1 MRVYLDN
8 CCYNR
13 PFDDQTQTK
22 VRVETICKLAVQ
34 LMMAT
39 GKVEYAWSFML
50 DVETSKN
57 PDEQHRRAVR
67 RWRNRATLRVPTSVA
82 IRNRAKEIME
92 FGIKPQDAIHL
103 ACAEAGDCDWFLTV
117 DRGILKKVGALGK
130 MRVVNPV
137 VFITEGER

>member
-1 MRVYLDN
+1 MRIYLDN

-39 GKVEYAWSFML
+39 GRVEYAWSFML
-50 DVETSKN
+50 DIESLKN
-57 PDEQHRRAVR
+57 SDVQRRKAVR
-67 RWRNRATLRVPTSVA
+67 RWRVSAVSNVRTSDA
-82 IRNRAKEIME
+82 IRVRAKEVMQ

-103 ACAEAGDCDWFLTV
+103 ACAEAGACDWFLTV
-117 DRGILKKVGALGK
+117 DRGILNKVEKLGN
-130 MRVVNPV
+130 MRVANPV
-137 VFITEGER
+137 EFIMEVEK